1 VPKRNKHVGVPV
13 CQLHYGV
20 QARVPE
26 CLGLPGCRSKR
37 NFAEPVAYYRTGFFL
52 AVSSK
57 GVKQI
62 SEGELMKEIE
72 EFIQGLF
79 HPPKRSGF
87 TVVIMSE
94 TSFLY
99 HCYSEN
105 RAVASRLGVLQAK
118 SCLEGGRPG
127 LKVYIYDHFT
137 EIIDEIDF
145 IKFY

>member
-1 VPKRNKHVGVPV
+1 MPTALRRAGTGP
-13 CQLHYGV
+13 GISGI
-20 QARVPE
+20 A
-26 CLGLPGCRSKR
+26 GLPKQEKFCGARGLLSH
-37 NFAEPVAYYRTGFFL
+37 GFFL

-62 SEGELMKEIE
+62 SEGELMNEIE